1 MSVSMAGTV
10 DFSCQPLPPPSLV
23 LHCKL
28 KHRNELMRT
37 VQDFLGLVDKMVQIQ
52 ITACIDRLPRES

>member
-1 MSVSMAGTV
+1 MPAAGTA

-28 KHRNELMRT
+28 EHRNELMRT
-37 VQDFLGLVDKMVQIQ
+37 VQDFLGPVDKMAQIQ
-52 ITACIDRLPRES
+52 ITARIDRLPREN

>member
-1 MSVSMAGTV
+1 MPAAGTA

-28 KHRNELMRT
+28 EHRNELMRT
-37 VQDFLGLVDKMVQIQ
+37 VQGSLGPVDKMAQIQ
-52 ITACIDRLPRES
+52 MTTCIDRLPREN